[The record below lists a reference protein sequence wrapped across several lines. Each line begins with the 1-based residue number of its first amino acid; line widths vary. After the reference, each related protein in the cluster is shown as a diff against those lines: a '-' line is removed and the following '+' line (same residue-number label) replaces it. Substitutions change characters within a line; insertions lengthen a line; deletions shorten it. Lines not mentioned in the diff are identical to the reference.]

1 MFRIAFFASHRGTN
15 MQAVID
21 ACREGRIHAQPV
33 VVISNNRLSG
43 ALKRAKAAGIAGY
56 HINSK
61 IHPDPAH
68 LDTTILHTLEQHEV
82 DLVVLTGYLK
92 KIGPKTLMAYRGRMI
107 NIHPSLL
114 PRHGGQGMYGLRVHE
129 AVLAA
134 GEPATGVTI
143 HRVEAEYDK
152 GMVLAQRTVPVKPAD
167 TAESLA
173 GRVLVSEHAL
183 LVETVGKIAR
193 GEIPAYHVPQ

>member
-1 MFRIAFFASHRGTN
+1 
-15 MQAVID
+15 
-21 ACREGRIHAQPV
+21 
-33 VVISNNRLSG
+33 
-43 ALKRAKAAGIAGY
+43 
-56 HINSK
+56 
-61 IHPDPAH
+61 
-68 LDTTILHTLEQHEV
+68 
-82 DLVVLTGYLK
+82 LK

-152 GMVLAQRTVPVKPAD
+152 GMVLAQRTVPVKPDD

-183 LVETVGKIAR
+183 LVETVDLIHTFGVHNVR
-193 GEIPAYHVPQ
+193 GIPTTGSIQHNVVRSFVGG

>member
-1 MFRIAFFASHRGTN
+1 

-21 ACREGRIHAQPV
+21 ACREERIHAQPV

-152 GMVLAQRTVPVKPAD
+152 GMVLAQRTVPVKPDD

>member
-1 MFRIAFFASHRGTN
+1 
-15 MQAVID
+15 
-21 ACREGRIHAQPV
+21 
-33 VVISNNRLSG
+33 
-43 ALKRAKAAGIAGY
+43 
-56 HINSK
+56 
-61 IHPDPAH
+61 
-68 LDTTILHTLEQHEV
+68 
-82 DLVVLTGYLK
+82 
-92 KIGPKTLMAYRGRMI
+92 MI

-134 GEPATGVTI
+134 GEHATGVTI

-152 GMVLAQRTVPVKPAD
+152 GMVLAQRTVPVKPDD

-193 GEIPAYHVPQ
+193 GEIPAHHVPQ

>member
-1 MFRIAFFASHRGTN
+1 MIRIAFFASHRGTN

-43 ALKRAKAAGIAGY
+43 ALKRAEAAGIAGY

-61 IHPDPAH
+61 IHPDPDH
-68 LDTTILHTLEQHEV
+68 LDATILHTLEQHEA

-92 KIGPKTLMAYRGRMI
+92 KIGPKTLMAYRGRII
-107 NIHPSLL
+107 NIHPYLL

-152 GMVLAQRTVPVKPAD
+152 GMVLAQRTVPVNPGD